1 MASEYDV
8 IVIGAGPT
16 GENVADRAVRGGLTA
31 AIVEAELVGG
41 ECSYWAC
48 MPSKALLRPADVV
61 AEAGA
66 VRGVAGA
73 RLNPAE
79 VLARRDSFAHGWKDD
94 DQVEWLT
101 GAKIDL
107 FRGHG
112 RIAGERL
119 VTVGD
124 TSLRA
129 RQAVVI
135 ATGTRAVVLDSLAG
149 VNPWTSREATS
160 AHAVPGR
167 LAIVGGG
174 VVGCEMA
181 AAWSALCSEV
191 TLISHGRLLDRLPEF
206 AGDFVAAGLRD
217 AGVDVRIGV
226 DATGATR
233 AGGTRG
239 TNDAGAGAGDGG
251 AGGAGEAGAGDGGAG
266 GAGDAS
272 AGDASAG
279 DAGVAS
285 AGVAG
290 AVAGGGAVTLTLS
303 DGSSIEADEVLSAVG
318 RSPHTGDIGLETV
331 GLTPGSW
338 LDVDDT
344 MRVTA
349 VHGGWL
355 YAAGD
360 VNHLALLTHMGKYQ
374 ARVCGDAI
382 AARAGD
388 REPTVR
394 DVSSKT
400 CVPQVIFTIPE
411 VAAVGLTAE
420 QAEAAGRRV
429 RTVEYEIGNVAGA
442 KLFADEYQGHA
453 QMVVDEDR
461 RTIVGM
467 TLAGHGV
474 GETIHAATIAVAGE
488 VPLERLWHAVP
499 SYPTISEIW
508 LRLLETY
515 GL

>member
-1 MASEYDV
+1 MADQTYDV

-31 AIVEAELVGG
+31 VVVEAELVGG

-79 VLARRDSFAHGWKDD
+79 VLARRDGFAHGWKDD
-94 DQVEWLT
+94 GQVEWLT

-107 FRGHG
+107 VRGHG
-112 RIAGERL
+112 RIAGMRL

-124 TSLRA
+124 LSLHA

-149 VNPWTSREATS
+149 VDPWTSREATS

-167 LAIVGGG
+167 LVIVGGG

-181 AAWSALCSEV
+181 AAWSALCAEV

-206 AGDFVAAGLRD
+206 AGEFVAAGLRE

-233 AGGTRG
+233 AGKTVRV
-239 TNDAGAGAGDGG
+239 
-251 AGGAGEAGAGDGGAG
+251 E
-266 GAGDAS
+266 
-272 AGDASAG
+272 
-279 DAGVAS
+279 
-285 AGVAG
+285 
-290 AVAGGGAVTLTLS
+290 LS
-303 DGSSIEADEVLSAVG
+303 DGSTIEADEVLSAVG
-318 RSPHTGDIGLETV
+318 RSPHTGDIGLETI

-344 MRVTA
+344 MRVA
-349 VHGGWL
+349 GVDGGWL

-382 AARAGD
+382 AARARD

-394 DVSSKT
+394 DSSSKT
-400 CVPQVIFTIPE
+400 CVPQVVFTIPE
-411 VAAVGLTAE
+411 VAAVGLTAQE
-420 QAEAAGRRV
+420 AEAAGRRV
-429 RTVEYEIGNVAGA
+429 RTVEYDIGHVAGA

-461 RTIVGM
+461 RTLLGM

-474 GETIHAATIAVAGE
+474 GEIIHAATIAVAGE
-488 VPLERLWHAVP
+488 VPLDRLWHAVP

>member
-1 MASEYDV
+1 
-8 IVIGAGPT
+8 
-16 GENVADRAVRGGLTA
+16 
-31 AIVEAELVGG
+31 
-41 ECSYWAC
+41 
-48 MPSKALLRPADVV
+48 
-61 AEAGA
+61 
-66 VRGVAGA
+66 
-73 RLNPAE
+73 
-79 VLARRDSFAHGWKDD
+79 
-94 DQVEWLT
+94 
-101 GAKIDL
+101 
-107 FRGHG
+107 
-112 RIAGERL
+112 
-119 VTVGD
+119 
-124 TSLRA
+124 
-129 RQAVVI
+129 
-135 ATGTRAVVLDSLAG
+135 
-149 VNPWTSREATS
+149 
-160 AHAVPGR
+160 
-167 LAIVGGG
+167 
-174 VVGCEMA
+174 
-181 AAWSALCSEV
+181 
-191 TLISHGRLLDRLPEF
+191 
-206 AGDFVAAGLRD
+206 
-217 AGVDVRIGV
+217 
-226 DATGATR
+226 
-233 AGGTRG
+233 
-239 TNDAGAGAGDGG
+239 
-251 AGGAGEAGAGDGGAG
+251 
-266 GAGDAS
+266 
-272 AGDASAG
+272 
-279 DAGVAS
+279 
-285 AGVAG
+285 
-290 AVAGGGAVTLTLS
+290 
-303 DGSSIEADEVLSAVG
+303 VLSAVG

-349 VHGGWL
+349 VDGGWL

-394 DVSSKT
+394 DSSSKT
-400 CVPQVIFTIPE
+400 CVPQVVFTIPE

-429 RTVEYEIGNVAGA
+429 RVVDYEIGNVAGA

>member
-1 MASEYDV
+1 MADETYDV

-31 AIVEAELVGG
+31 AVVEAELVGG

-61 AEAGA
+61 AEARA

-94 DQVEWLT
+94 SQVEWLT

-119 VTVGD
+119 VKVGD
-124 TSLRA
+124 LSLHA
-129 RQAVVI
+129 RQAVVV

-149 VNPWTSREATS
+149 VDPWTSREATS

-167 LAIVGGG
+167 LVIVGGG

-181 AAWSALCSEV
+181 AAWSALCAEV
-191 TLISHGRLLDRLPEF
+191 TLISRGPLLERLPGF

-217 AGVDVRIGV
+217 AGVDVRIGIDV
-226 DATGATR
+226 TGATR

-239 TNDAGAGAGDGG
+239 TSDSGNVGAGGAGAAGGGTGGDGAAGAGAGGG
-251 AGGAGEAGAGDGGAG
+251 T
-266 GAGDAS
+266 
-272 AGDASAG
+272 
-279 DAGVAS
+279 
-285 AGVAG
+285 
-290 AVAGGGAVTLTLS
+290 VTLELS

-318 RSPHTGDIGLETV
+318 RSAHTGDIGLETV
-331 GLTPGSW
+331 GLSPGSW

-349 VHGGWL
+349 VEGGWL

-382 AARAGD
+382 AARAQD

-394 DVSSKT
+394 DRSSKT
-400 CVPQVIFTIPE
+400 CVPQVVFTIPE
-411 VAAVGLTAE
+411 VAAVGLTAQ

-429 RTVEYEIGNVAGA
+429 RTVEYEIGLVAGA
-442 KLFADEYQGHA
+442 KLFADQYQGHA

>member
-1 MASEYDV
+1 
-8 IVIGAGPT
+8 
-16 GENVADRAVRGGLTA
+16 
-31 AIVEAELVGG
+31 
-41 ECSYWAC
+41 
-48 MPSKALLRPADVV
+48 
-61 AEAGA
+61 
-66 VRGVAGA
+66 
-73 RLNPAE
+73 
-79 VLARRDSFAHGWKDD
+79 
-94 DQVEWLT
+94 VEWLT

-107 FRGHG
+107 IRGHG

-124 TSLRA
+124 LSLHA

-149 VNPWTSREATS
+149 VSPWTSREATS

-167 LAIVGGG
+167 LVIVGGG

-191 TLISHGRLLDRLPEF
+191 TLISRGPLLDRLPEF
-206 AGDFVAAGLRD
+206 AGEFVTAGLRD
-217 AGVDVRIGV
+217 AGVDVRVGV
-226 DATGATR
+226 DVTEATR

-239 TNDAGAGAGDGG
+239 TDDSGGADADAGGAGAGAGGG
-251 AGGAGEAGAGDGGAG
+251 
-266 GAGDAS
+266 
-272 AGDASAG
+272 
-279 DAGVAS
+279 
-285 AGVAG
+285 
-290 AVAGGGAVTLTLS
+290 GGGAVTLTLS
-303 DGSSIEADEVLSAVG
+303 DGTSVEADEVLCAVG
-318 RSPHTGDIGLETV
+318 RAAHTGDIGLEAV
-331 GLTPGSW
+331 GLRPGSW
-338 LDVDDT
+338 LEVDDT

-349 VHGGWL
+349 VEGGWL

-382 AARAGD
+382 AARARD

-394 DVSSKT
+394 DTASRT

-411 VAAVGLTAE
+411 VASVGLTARE
-420 QAEAAGRRV
+420 AEAAGRRV
-429 RTVEYEIGNVAGA
+429 RVVEYELGNVAGA

-461 RTIVGM
+461 RTVVGV

-474 GETIHAATIAVAGE
+474 GEIIHSATIAVAGE